1 MSISLY
7 HKTNINN
14 IRRKPNKSADYSK
27 CEIQRNR
34 FITQLKSGQKF
45 QKRNQMK
52 SLMAYE

>member
-7 HKTNINN
+7 HETHINN